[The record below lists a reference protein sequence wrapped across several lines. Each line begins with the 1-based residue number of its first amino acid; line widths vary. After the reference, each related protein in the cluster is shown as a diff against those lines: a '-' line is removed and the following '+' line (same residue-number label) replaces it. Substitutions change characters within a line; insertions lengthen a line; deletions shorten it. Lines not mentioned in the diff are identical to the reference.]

1 MKGEESC
8 EQKRPLII
16 KTGQK
21 KAYPPTC
28 TQIWKYLQ
36 GSNMEED
43 FICSLGNQHELRVS
57 LKCLYTDACS
67 VGSKQEETRG
77 LNAGAGLCRAMIF
90 LRPWRCDGIAHM
102 IGVMKGVI

>member
-1 MKGEESC
+1 
-8 EQKRPLII
+8 
-16 KTGQK
+16 
-21 KAYPPTC
+21 
-28 TQIWKYLQ
+28 
-36 GSNMEED
+36 MEED